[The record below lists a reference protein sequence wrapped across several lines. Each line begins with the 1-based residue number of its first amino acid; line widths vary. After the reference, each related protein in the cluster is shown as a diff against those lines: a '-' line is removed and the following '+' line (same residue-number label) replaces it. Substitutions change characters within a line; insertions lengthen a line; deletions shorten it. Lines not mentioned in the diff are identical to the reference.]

1 MKNKKIK
8 NSPKNLICIGGTS
21 INDETTLFTFTP
33 DTPVNGSVTS
43 FICNGKGQRLS
54 NGTFM
59 FTETPPRKR
68 SRAKL
73 IQKLEHGRL
82 SYTADNAV
90 QLTVKVF
97 SYEDDKPMLTIL
109 NEVTDA
115 IVKQIKRDT
124 I

>member
-1 MKNKKIK
+1 
-8 NSPKNLICIGGTS
+8 
-21 INDETTLFTFTP
+21 
-33 DTPVNGSVTS
+33 
-43 FICNGKGQRLS
+43 
-54 NGTFM
+54 M